1 MGKPTV
7 SEHKTFC
14 GSKMKGKTLAAT
26 WSVHKEITP
35 TGELLEE
42 KLSGFQAP

>member
-7 SEHKTFC
+7 TQHKILC
-14 GSKMKGKTLAAT
+14 ASKMKGKLLH
-26 WSVHKEITP
+26 VHKEITP